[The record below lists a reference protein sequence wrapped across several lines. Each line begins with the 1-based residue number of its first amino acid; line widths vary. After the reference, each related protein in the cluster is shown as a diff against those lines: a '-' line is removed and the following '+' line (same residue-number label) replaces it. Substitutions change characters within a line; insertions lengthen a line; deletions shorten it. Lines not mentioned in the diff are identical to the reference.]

1 VFLER
6 ELEIEDFEPRYTFNL
21 VTNSLRSIAYT
32 ADFRDSSPHVEFY
45 EDFKRAPLEKR
56 TY

>member
-1 VFLER
+1 MFLER